1 VHVATRILHTA
12 HAAYRFTQYM
22 RIVAI
27 TKSPILMHETLLLL
41 THKQAQNPNFNLKK
55 VLKVGYEMY
64 QMYNKNNATPMQL
77 GEYAAKSLGFDIK
90 NDGLKTLKGLF

>member
-1 VHVATRILHTA
+1 MLSVNA
-12 HAAYRFTQYM
+12 HHSYDQ
-22 RIVAI
+22 I
-27 TKSPILMHETLLLL
+27 TYNAVTTLVMLLL

-90 NDGLKTLKGLF
+90 KDGLKTLKGLF